1 MAKRPSAR
9 RTSND
14 DDVDEGDDDSFAWET
29 PKKGKKETGKVKSA
43 TGRKSKR
50 PSAEEE
56 VPEERVKSGSA
67 RKKLGKSSG
76 SNRVSKSGKNG
87 LEGSSRSKRSGSAR
101 RPSNGDD
108 EDEGETSGR
117 RRRAAPPRKKSN
129 SAVLLISI
137 GTLTVLLI
145 GGIVLIN
152 KGRTPAPQVRHDTE
166 LEQIIAGGKD
176 GTKDYRAWNQAK
188 NSGAGN
194 EQQLYHSAKNKL
206 QTAVEKLQALLDQPP
221 YVDQNGDRKKEYEGY
236 EQYLQE
242 WATLLVDLEKGSTL
256 GNG

>member
-76 SNRVSKSGKNG
+76 SNRVAKSGKNG

-129 SAVLLISI
+129 SGVLLISI

-145 GGIVLIN
+145 GGIVMIN
-152 KGRTPAPQVRHDTE
+152 KGRTPPPQVNHQDE
-166 LEQIIAGGKD
+166 LKTILDGGKA
-176 GTKDYRAWNQAK
+176 GEEAYRAWNKAK
-188 NSGAGN
+188 REGGN
-194 EQQLYHSAKNKL
+194 ENQHYNDAKNKL
-206 QTAVEKLQALLDQPP
+206 QKAVEDLQALLEKPQ
-221 YVDQNGDRKKEYEGY
+221 YRNGEDIKPEYEGY
-236 EQYLQE
+236 ESYLQK
-242 WATLLVDLEKGSTL
+242 WAELLVDIEKGSTL